1 MRGVDLIRQTDV
13 HGYLADRRGVI
24 VVKPIHRVDLCDVV
38 ERDFLDRNV
47 RRQSDQPVDIPRV
60 VPLVPWPKVVLL
72 SHGFDYA
79 PPVRVSDDLN

>member
-1 MRGVDLIRQTDV
+1 
-13 HGYLADRRGVI
+13 
-24 VVKPIHRVDLCDVV
+24 
-38 ERDFLDRNV
+38 
-47 RRQSDQPVDIPRV
+47 